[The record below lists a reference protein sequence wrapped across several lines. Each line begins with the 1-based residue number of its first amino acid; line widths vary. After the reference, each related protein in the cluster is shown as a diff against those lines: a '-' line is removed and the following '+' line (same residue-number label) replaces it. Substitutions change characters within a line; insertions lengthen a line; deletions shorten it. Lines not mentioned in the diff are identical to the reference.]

1 MFGVK
6 KLEQSGKTITIFFL
20 LDTIHTHYRLQHY
33 SSLWCSDIGVYSSH
47 VSENHPVTYSKAMQT
62 KHKNICLTALTKSS
76 LLWINLIIRLQVIIV
91 NRSDCTAACAFNR
104 IYIQLCTKNLPMF
117 QDCHANAL

>member
-20 LDTIHTHYRLQHY
+20 LDTIHTHYRHNTTVRY
-33 SSLWCSDIGVYSSH
+33 GVVTGVYSSH
-47 VSENHPVTYSKAMQT
+47 VSENHPITYSKAMQT
-62 KHKNICLTALTKSS
+62 KHKNICLTALTKSL

-104 IYIQLCTKNLPMF
+104 IYTQLCTKNLPMF